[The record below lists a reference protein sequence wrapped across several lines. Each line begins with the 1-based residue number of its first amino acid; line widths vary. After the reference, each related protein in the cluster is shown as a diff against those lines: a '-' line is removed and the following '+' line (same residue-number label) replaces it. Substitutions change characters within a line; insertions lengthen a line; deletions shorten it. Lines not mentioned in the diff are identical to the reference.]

1 MVEKLGNFHIYCTTI
16 WKFTNP
22 KRKNMEISR
31 LFAENLEKYKSLE
44 EKFGISRFTA
54 EKFGISNPLH
64 KNLETFKS

>member
-1 MVEKLGNFHIYCTTI
+1 
-16 WKFTNP
+16 
-22 KRKNMEISR
+22 MEISR
-31 LFAENLEKYKSLE
+31 LFAENLEKYKSIE